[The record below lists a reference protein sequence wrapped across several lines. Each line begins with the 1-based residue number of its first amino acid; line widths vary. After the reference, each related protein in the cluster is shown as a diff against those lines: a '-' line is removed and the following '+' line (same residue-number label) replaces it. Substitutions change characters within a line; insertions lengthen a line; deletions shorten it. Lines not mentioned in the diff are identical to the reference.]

1 MPYLIQNPE
10 DSNPEIHE
18 LRFGLNTIGRE
29 LDNTIVVIHKS
40 LSRHH
45 AQVISNENGV
55 IITDLCSRNHTF
67 VNEAKIDQ
75 HQLKDGDLVCCGS
88 VYFKFSETIETLRQ
102 EPPPDK
108 NSSLSIIKRF
118 SPEPTRVEIH
128 DLLHIHQDS
137 LKKPGSALKLR
148 QQDTNQRSVDK
159 LKILLEVSKQ
169 LSYPDETNRLL
180 DKILELLFKIM
191 NVDRAVIL
199 LVNQENE
206 QLEQKAVKFRP
217 GIPTDTQFYSKMI
230 ANSVRENG
238 DALLIT
244 DARIDQRFNDSESV
258 LKQAIHASMCIPLK
272 PRSEVIG
279 VLYIDNLSMAN
290 IYSEED
296 LEFLKALA
304 NQAAIAIQNTE
315 LNKKIQVAAVMQS
328 KLERF
333 FPQTVSKKL
342 REEGNLEI
350 IDTEVTAVFADI
362 CGFTE
367 LCSRMEPR
375 LVIEMLN
382 EYFQVMVEEIV
393 FQYEGTLEKYIGDA
407 ILAVWGAPY
416 QQPDDTDRAVHAAV
430 AMQRAVCRLNE
441 QWIQQRN
448 LQIQIHIGLNTG
460 KVAAGNIGS
469 PKLVQY
475 ATIGDTT
482 NVSSR
487 ICSVAKAGEILISQ
501 STLDKLRDPNL
512 RFDKMPPVLVKG
524 KDQPLQLY
532 RLLWDV

>member
-10 DSNPEIHE
+10 ASNPEIHE

-29 LDNTIVVIHKS
+29 INNTIVVIHKS

-45 AQVISNENGV
+45 AQIMSNENGV
-55 IITDLCSRNHTF
+55 IITDLGSRNHTF
-67 VNEAKIDQ
+67 VNEVKIYQ
-75 HQLKDGDLVCCGS
+75 CELKDEDLVRCGS
-88 VYFKFSETIETLRQ
+88 VCFKFYQTIEGALQ
-102 EPPPDK
+102 EPQK
-108 NSSLSIIKRF
+108 ENKSSLSIVKKF
-118 SPEPTRVEIH
+118 SPEQTRIEIQ
-128 DLLHIHQDS
+128 DLLHQES
-137 LKKPGSALKLR
+137 AKSQGSALKIR
-148 QQDTNQRSVDK
+148 QQDTNQRSLDK

-169 LSYPDETNRLL
+169 LASPDELGRLL
-180 DKILELLFKIM
+180 EKILELLFKIM

-199 LVNQENE
+199 LVNPETE
-206 QLEQKAVKFRP
+206 QLEQKAVKFKP
-217 GIPTDTQFYSKMI
+217 GIPNDAQFFSTFI
-230 ANSVRENG
+230 ANSVLETG

-244 DARIDQRFNDSESV
+244 DARIDQRFNDSASV
-258 LKQAIHASMCIPLK
+258 LKQSIHASMCIPLK
-272 PRSEVIG
+272 PREEVIG
-279 VLYIDNLSMAN
+279 VLYVDNLSLSN

-296 LEFLKALA
+296 LEFLTALA

-315 LNKKIQVAAVMQS
+315 LNNKIQVAAVMQA

-342 REEGNLEI
+342 REEGNIEI

-367 LCSRMEPR
+367 LCSTMEPR

-407 ILAVWGAPY
+407 LLAVWGAPY
-416 QQPDDTDRAVHAAV
+416 KQSDDAERAVSAAV
-430 AMQRAVCRLNE
+430 AMQRAVYRLNQE
-441 QWIQQRN
+441 WLQRRN

-475 ATIGDTT
+475 ATIGDAT
-482 NVSSR
+482 NVTSR

-501 STLDKLRDPNL
+501 STFDNLHDPNL
-512 RFDKMPPVLVKG
+512 RLEKLAPVLVKG

-532 RLLWDV
+532 RLLWDA